1 MNLVIIDALSTD
13 SELFV
18 NTMKQP
24 ATTVF
29 FNNFTPSDV
38 ARFLKESGFEQLK
51 YMKRFYCKKIDEFIL
66 IIKLETCHIKEKYL
80 VNYTDD
86 NLSYI
91 MEGKEYD
98 KSFESFH
105 NDEQRNHTLYPE
117 GVETPFFE
125 NFMVREHYG
134 NPSLI
139 RTDIG
144 FKYFK
149 NRFVIASLYEQH
161 KNQIHICYDDYSQN
175 PDCILADYIG
185 FKGQELIDLKL
196 RNTKNGSRLSLL
208 EHQDTQNIFNVN
220 DINLENFHLFWENYT
235 DEQKTLL
242 NMLLI

>member
-1 MNLVIIDALSTD
+1 
-13 SELFV
+13 
-18 NTMKQP
+18 
-24 ATTVF
+24 
-29 FNNFTPSDV
+29 
-38 ARFLKESGFEQLK
+38 
-51 YMKRFYCKKIDEFIL
+51 
-66 IIKLETCHIKEKYL
+66 
-80 VNYTDD
+80 
-86 NLSYI
+86 
-91 MEGKEYD
+91 
-98 KSFESFH
+98 
-105 NDEQRNHTLYPE
+105 
-117 GVETPFFE
+117 
-125 NFMVREHYG
+125 MVREHYG

-196 RNTKNGSRLSLL
+196 RNTKNGNRLSLL